1 MRFEWDEN
9 KAASNE
15 AKHGVSFEEAKRVF
29 YDAHAVI
36 LFDEEHS
43 WNEQRMKI
51 IGAINSRLLVVIYVE
66 IVEDLIRII
75 TAFEAGTREKRLYYE
90 D

>member
-1 MRFEWDEN
+1 MEFEWDDN

-15 AKHGVSFEEAKRVF
+15 AKHGVSFEEAKQVF

-36 LFDEEHS
+36 LPDEEHS
-43 WNEQRMKI
+43 WNEQRMRI
-51 IGAINSRLLVVIYVE
+51 IGATRNRLLVVVYVE

-75 TAFEAGTREKRLYYE
+75 TA
-90 D
+90 